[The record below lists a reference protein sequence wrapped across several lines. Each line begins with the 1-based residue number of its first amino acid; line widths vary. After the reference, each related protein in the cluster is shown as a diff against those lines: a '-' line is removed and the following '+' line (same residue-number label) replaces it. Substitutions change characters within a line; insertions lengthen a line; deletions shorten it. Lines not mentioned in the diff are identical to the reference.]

1 MNDKQTLTQFI
12 RENAFKMAAIFVAI
26 VNLWIVTQLAPLE
39 SHIQLVD
46 QRVGAIEQLEP
57 ITSREFEEICKR
69 LDRIEAKIDSIR
81 N

>member
-12 RENAFKMAAIFVAI
+12 RENAFKMAAILVAI
-26 VNLWIVTQLAPLE
+26 VNLWIVTKLSPLE
-39 SHIQLVD
+39 THIQLVE

-57 ITSREFEEICKR
+57 ITSREFDEICKR

>member
-12 RENAFKMAAIFVAI
+12 RENAFKMAAILVAI
-26 VNLWIVTQLAPLE
+26 VNLWIVTKLSPLE
-39 SHIQLVD
+39 THIQLVE
-46 QRVGAIEQLEP
+46 QRVGALEQLEP
-57 ITSREFEEICKR
+57 ITSREFDEICKR